1 MIIIFF
7 FNYFIGIR
15 ILQYDKLN
23 AKFDN
28 NDDVTENSF
37 LYYVLVCRR
46 LQVIDDI
53 ALIRSLDLFSFR

>member
-1 MIIIFF
+1 MIIIK

-15 ILQYDKLN
+15 FCNMISEMLG
-23 AKFDN
+23 DN

-46 LQVIDDI
+46 LPKVIDDI
-53 ALIRSLDLFSFR
+53 ALIR